1 MQMQHKRL
9 QFSIAVLVVVQ
20 CAIAFACLCFLP
32 FRPSL
37 TFTAIQI
44 DDEDST
50 QFGTFNLSV
59 NISNTGTSSVYLR
72 CNGELSDDVSL
83 GYSHCVNDDDSID
96 MYWFPCFQPKHFGS
110 TLRER
115 PKMTLREIRP
125 GETIHQRN
133 CFLSSPAIIESRFSV
148 DVTDW
153 RGRKSSVPGDTFDMR
168 SIPKS
173 ETNR

>member
-1 MQMQHKRL
+1 MQRKRL

-20 CAIAFACLCFLP
+20 CSIAFACLCFLP

-37 TFTAIQI
+37 TFAEIQI

-50 QFGTFNLSV
+50 QFNLSV

-83 GYSHCVNDDDSID
+83 GYSHCVNGDDSID

-110 TLRER
+110 RILAR
-115 PKMTLREIRP
+115 PEMTFRKIRP

-133 CFLSSPAIIESRFSV
+133 CFLSSPDISESRLSV

-153 RGRKSSVPGDTFDMR
+153 RGRKASVFGDTFDMR

-173 ETNR
+173 DTNR